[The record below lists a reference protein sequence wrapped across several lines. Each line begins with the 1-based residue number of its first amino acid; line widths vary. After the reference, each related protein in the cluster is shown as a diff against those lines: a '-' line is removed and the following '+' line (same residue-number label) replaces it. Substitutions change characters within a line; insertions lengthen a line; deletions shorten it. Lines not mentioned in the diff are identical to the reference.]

1 MKFSKIIGTGS
12 YLPEKVVT
20 NADLEKI
27 LDTPDEW
34 IRERTGICERRIA
47 HEDETSTD
55 MAEAAAFQAMDAAG
69 IDPDE
74 IGLLVVGTTTPDLVF
89 PSTACLIQARLGLP
103 DCGAMDVNAACSGFM
118 YALSV
123 ADKYVRCGDAKKAL
137 VIGVDKLTAMLDWND
152 RGTAVLFGDGA
163 GAVVLEASDEPGIL
177 STHIHSAGRYS
188 DLLGVDVGVGKGF
201 KPEKRGG
208 IIIKMKGNE
217 VFKVAV
223 RTLGR
228 IVDETLAHNGMEKS
242 DIDWLIPHQA
252 NYRIISATAKK
263 LGMTMDQV
271 VVTVDKHGNT
281 SAASVPLA
289 LDEAIRSGRIKR
301 GDILMLEAFGGGF
314 TWASALIRY

>member
-12 YLPEKVVT
+12 YLPEKIVT

-27 LDTPDEW
+27 LDTSDQW
-34 IRERTGICERRIA
+34 IQERTGIRERRFS
-47 HEDETSTD
+47 HEDESSTD
-55 MAEAAAFQAMDAAG
+55 MAEAAAQMAMDAAG
-69 IDPDE
+69 VNPEE

-89 PSTACLIQARLGLP
+89 PSTACLVQSRLGLP
-103 DCGAMDVNAACSGFM
+103 DCGAMDINAACSGFM

-123 ADKYVRCGDAKKAL
+123 ADKYVRCGDVKKVL
-137 VIGVDKLTAMLDWND
+137 VIGVDKLTVMLDWND

-177 STHIHSAGRYS
+177 STHIHAAGRHA
-188 DLLGVDVGVGKGF
+188 DLLGVDVGVGTGF
-201 KPEKRGG
+201 KAEPRGG
-208 IIIKMKGNE
+208 VLIRMKGNE

-228 IVDETLAHNGMEKS
+228 IVDETLAHNKMEKS
-242 DIDWLIPHQA
+242 DLDWLIPHQA
-252 NYRIISATAKK
+252 NYRIITATAKK

-289 LDEAIRSGRIKR
+289 LDEAVRSGKIKR
-301 GDILMLEAFGGGF
+301 GDVLLLEAFGGGF
-314 TWASALIRY
+314 TWASALVRY